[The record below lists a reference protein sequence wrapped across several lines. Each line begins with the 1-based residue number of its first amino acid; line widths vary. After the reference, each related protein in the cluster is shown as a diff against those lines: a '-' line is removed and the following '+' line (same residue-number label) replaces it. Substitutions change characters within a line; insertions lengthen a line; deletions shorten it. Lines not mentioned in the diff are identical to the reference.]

1 MPLYPESPRGRGLVA
16 AAFAA
21 LPAAVVAALAL
32 VAAPSQV
39 RKAVEWLKESP
50 RGIARSAE
58 AARRELSG
66 DAYAA
71 AVAEMERRVPPG
83 GAYAIAGDAERADV
97 KHAVRCDLAPR
108 TPVLLRSEGACGNW
122 LLDRPFAPVPDL
134 AVFVSAD
141 GTPRVVETRTLLSS
155 LWSGLTG
162 PEVEVPGWIDEPAEG
177 AAVGGRVVVGGWCQ
191 ERGGTPCSA
200 VRVWVDGR
208 ELDAARIERFPRRDV
223 EAAIP
228 EMGDCSRAGWRAVF
242 EPGELAPGR
251 HCVAAALI
259 GTGGRH
265 RRVGPWT
272 FTVTP

>member
-1 MPLYPESPRGRGLVA
+1 MPESPTSPRERGLA
-16 AAFAA
+16 AAVFAG

-32 VAAPSQV
+32 TAAPAQV

-50 RGIARSAE
+50 RGISRSAE

-83 GAYAIAGDAERADV
+83 GAYAIAGDRADV

-108 TPVLLRSEGACGNW
+108 TPILLRPEEVCGNW
-122 LLDRPFAPVPDL
+122 LVDRSFAPVPDL
-134 AVFVSAD
+134 AVFVSAN
-141 GTPRVVETRTLLSS
+141 GTPRVVATRTLLSS
-155 LWSGLTG
+155 LWSGLAG
-162 PEVEVPGWIDEPAEG
+162 PEVEVPGWMDEPSEG
-177 AAVGGRVVVGGWCQ
+177 VSVAGRIVVGGWCQ
-191 ERGGTPCSA
+191 ERGGTPCA
-200 VRVWVDGR
+200 AIRLWVDGR
-208 ELDAARIERFPRRDV
+208 EVDAARIERFPRRDV
-223 EAAIP
+223 EAAVPGI
-228 EMGDCSRAGWRAVF
+228 GDCSRAGWRAAF

-259 GTGGRH
+259 GAGGRH
-265 RRVGPWT
+265 RRVGPWS